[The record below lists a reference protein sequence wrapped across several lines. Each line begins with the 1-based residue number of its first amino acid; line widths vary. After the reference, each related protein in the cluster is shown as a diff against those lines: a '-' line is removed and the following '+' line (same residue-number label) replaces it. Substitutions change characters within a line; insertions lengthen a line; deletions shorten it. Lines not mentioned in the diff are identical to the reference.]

1 MRRAPLALAL
11 LLAARAAAAQ
21 TAVPAQEQPEASAW
35 VRYGKWGAAAMFVA
49 FTAAGAI
56 VHDRANADW
65 DRLAAYCRQGGVCSI
80 GPDGRYTN
88 ARAESMYWDVVH
100 QDRAARVWLIGGQAA
115 LAGAVT
121 LFIIELRR
129 KHGPPNI
136 PFNGFTVTPGRW
148 GDLRVGWRLA
158 MR

>member
-1 MRRAPLALAL
+1 MRTAGAALAL
-11 LLAARAAAAQ
+11 LLLARLGAAQ
-21 TAVPAQEQPEASAW
+21 TTAPAPEREASPL

-56 VHDRANADW
+56 AHDHANADW
-65 DRLAAYCRQGGVCSI
+65 NRLSDYCRQEGACTI

-88 ARAESMYWDVVH
+88 PRAESMYWDVVH
-100 QDRAARVWLIGGQAA
+100 QDRAARAWLIGGQAA

-129 KHGPPNI
+129 HHGPPNI
-136 PFNGFTVTPGRW
+136 PYSGFTVAPGRW
-148 GDLRVGWRLA
+148 GEVRFGYRVPVR
-158 MR
+158 

>member
-1 MRRAPLALAL
+1 MRPASLALAL

-21 TAVPAQEQPEASAW
+21 SGTPAQEQPEASAF

-56 VHDRANADW
+56 AHDHANADW
-65 DRLAAYCRQGGVCSI
+65 DRLASYCRQGGVCTI

-88 ARAESMYWDVVH
+88 PRAEAMYWDVVH

-121 LFIIELRR
+121 LFVIELRR
-129 KHGPPNI
+129 HRGPPNI
-136 PFNGFTVTPGRW
+136 PFSGLTVEPGRL
-148 GDLRVGWRLA
+148 GLRLGYRVAL
-158 MR
+158 